1 HRPTPRRIHRQEQ
14 NMTAESSTHTYE
26 NGVQETVTLRR
37 GPATPHDCALLKITY
52 SDGEIADCY
61 VNTAWLR
68 DRADQLTDTPRPL
81 ARERLDGWKTEW
93 ERRIKAE
100 KERDKARAGARL
112 AFDRYRE
119 VQAERQKVVDEL
131 YRIRAE
137 KAEEELYRIRAEE
150 AEEERDEARR
160 YECSDLDAHWRLGEA
175 LASLKEANATVA
187 SLRAE
192 QPRPLT
198 ADDIE
203 QLVTQNRY
211 RVADAIRAL
220 YPEEPMATD
229 VLAHAGMTALTEPTR
244 PEEKVEAVL
253 HQYWS
258 GDINGD
264 DLANRIVEEMNR

>member
-1 HRPTPRRIHRQEQ
+1 
-14 NMTAESSTHTYE
+14 MTAESSTHTYE
-26 NGVQETVTLRR
+26 SGVQETVTLRR

-68 DRADQLTDTPRPL
+68 DRADQLADTPRPL
-81 ARERLDGWKTEW
+81 THDDMTFEDNHAGRDLARERLGGWKAEW
-93 ERRIKAE
+93 ERRIDAE
-100 KERDKARAGARL
+100 QKLIDLQDEVNEL
-112 AFDRYRE
+112 WPYR
-119 VQAERQKVVDEL
+119 K
-131 YRIRAE
+131 RAE
-137 KAEEELYRIRAEE
+137 K

-229 VLAHAGMTALTEPTR
+229 VLAHTVMTALTEPTR
-244 PEEKVEAVL
+244 PEGAEKVEAVL

-264 DLANRIVEEMNR
+264 DLADRIVEEMNR

>member
-1 HRPTPRRIHRQEQ
+1 IKHREQYQEAHNLHIAVLEAVIRRRNEQ
-14 NMTAESSTHTYE
+14 IDNQAH
-26 NGVQETVTLRR
+26 NARETQR
-37 GPATPHDCALLKITY
+37 ALE
-52 SDGEIADCY
+52 EIAH
-61 VNTAWLR
+61 
-68 DRADQLTDTPRPL
+68 
-81 ARERLDGWKTEW
+81 
-93 ERRIKAE
+93 
-100 KERDKARAGARL
+100 
-112 AFDRYRE
+112 
-119 VQAERQKVVDEL
+119 
-131 YRIRAE
+131 
-137 KAEEELYRIRAEE
+137 
-150 AEEERDEARR
+150 ERDEARR

-229 VLAHAGMTALTEPTR
+229 VLAHAVMTALTEPTR
-244 PEEKVEAVL
+244 PEGAEKVEAVL

-264 DLANRIVEEMNR
+264 DLANRIAEEMNR